1 MDDKKRHPNN
11 EMKKVL
17 SLVLSLAVIF
27 SLVACGGS
35 APAASQPAAS
45 QPAASQPAA
54 SQPAAAPSSG
64 SGSSSA
70 APAAAGG
77 SITIAVAAPMTG
89 DNAEYGIGFAN
100 AAKLMAKEWNDKG
113 GVNIGGTM
121 YTVQI
126 DEYDDKSDSDEAA
139 LIAEKIVS
147 DKNVYGVLG
156 HFASGICMVAA
167 PVYQEAGYVNIS
179 PTSSHA
185 DYSGI
190 GDYIFRNNTVI
201 VVETHTGAEIAVN
214 YLGKKNVGVLSID
227 TEWGQSAGN
236 AMEENIKSVGGTVAL
251 RQEVSADAVD
261 FATEIANFKAAG
273 AEVVMVAGMY
283 GTLGPFIVALQ
294 NSNFI
299 IPVVGCSNAYTDN
312 MLSYAAQAPDIHVYA
327 PVSFFAGNS
336 DPKIQ
341 AYVKAYTDAYGSAPS
356 ALTTQAYDSVG
367 IMLTALEA
375 AGKLDR
381 AAMKDA
387 IYNVQYD
394 GMSGFTT
401 FDSIGDAQKVF
412 TKLTIKDG
420 TWGLAE

>member
-1 MDDKKRHPNN
+1 MEKLL
-11 EMKKVL
+11 KKVFAL
-17 SLVLSLAVIF
+17 LLVLLVAISLAGCNNN
-27 SLVACGGS
+27 SQGGG
-35 APAASQPAAS
+35 QE
-45 QPAASQPAA
+45 
-54 SQPAAAPSSG
+54 
-64 SGSSSA
+64 
-70 APAAAGG
+70 GG
-77 SITIAVAAPMTG
+77 EGDGGAKSITIAVAAPMTG

-100 AAKLMAKEWNDKG
+100 AAKLMASEWNAKG
-113 GVNIGGTM
+113 GVNIGGEM
-121 YTVQI
+121 YEVKI

-139 LIAEKIVS
+139 LIAQKIVS
-147 DKNVYGVLG
+147 DDSVYGVLG

-201 VVETHTGAEIAVN
+201 TVETATGAEIATS
-214 YLGKKNVGVLSID
+214 YLGKTKVGVLSID

-236 AMEENIKSVGGTVAL
+236 AMEANIAAKGGEMVL
-251 RQEVSADAVD
+251 RQEVSAEAVD
-261 FATEIANFKAAG
+261 FATEIANFRNAG

-283 GTLGPFIVALQ
+283 ATVGPFIVALQ
-294 NSNFI
+294 NSDYI
-299 IPVVGCSNAYTDN
+299 IPVVGCSNAYTANLLD
-312 MLSYAAQAPDIHVYA
+312 YAKQAPDINVYA

-341 AYVKAYTDAYGSAPS
+341 AYVKAYTDNYGAAPS

-381 AAMKDA
+381 EAMKNA
-387 IYNVQYD
+387 IYDVKYE
-394 GMSGFTT
+394 GMSGYTT

-412 TKLTIKDG
+412 TKLTVKDG
-420 TWGLAE
+420 NWVLAE

>member
-1 MDDKKRHPNN
+1 MEK
-11 EMKKVL
+11 MIKKVFAL
-17 SLVLSLAVIF
+17 LLVLMVAMSLTGCNNN
-27 SLVACGGS
+27 SNNGGS
-35 APAASQPAAS
+35 DDGAK
-45 QPAASQPAA
+45 
-54 SQPAAAPSSG
+54 
-64 SGSSSA
+64 
-70 APAAAGG
+70 

-100 AAKLMAKEWNDKG
+100 AAKLMANEWNAKG
-113 GVNIGGTM
+113 GVNIGGEM
-121 YTVQI
+121 YEVKI

-139 LIAEKIVS
+139 LVAQKIVS
-147 DKNVYGVLG
+147 DDSVYGVLG

-201 VVETHTGAEIAVN
+201 TVETATGAEIATS
-214 YLGKKNVGVLSID
+214 YLGKTKVGVLSID

-236 AMEENIKSVGGTVAL
+236 AMETNIAAKGGEMVL

-261 FATEIANFKAAG
+261 FATEVANFKAAG

-283 GTLGPFIVALQ
+283 ATLGPFIVALQ
-294 NSNFI
+294 NNDFI
-299 IPVVGCSNAYTDN
+299 IPVVGCSNAYAVKT
-312 MLSYAAQAPDIHVYA
+312 LEFAQQAPDIQVYA

-341 AYVKAYTDAYGSAPS
+341 AYVKAYTDAYGAAPS

-375 AGKLDR
+375 AGALDR
-381 AAMKDA
+381 EAMKNA
-387 IYNVQYD
+387 IYNIKYE
-394 GMSGFTT
+394 GMSGYTT

-420 TWGLAE
+420 NWVLAE

>member
-1 MDDKKRHPNN
+1 
-11 EMKKVL
+11 MKKFTKIL
-17 SLVLSLAVIF
+17 SLTLA
-27 SLVACGGS
+27 LVMVMSMAACG
-35 APAASQPAAS
+35 
-45 QPAASQPAA
+45 
-54 SQPAAAPSSG
+54 SSG
-64 SGSSSA
+64 SGSSASSDKTA
-70 APAAAGG
+70 DAPAASGD

-100 AAKLMAKEWNDKG
+100 AAKLMAKAWNEKG
-113 GVNIGGTM
+113 GVDIGGTK
-121 YTVQI
+121 YTVKI
-126 DEYDDKSDSDEAA
+126 AEYDDKSDSDEAA

-147 DKNVYGVLG
+147 DDSVYGVLG

-167 PVYQEAGYVNIS
+167 PTYQEAGYVNIS

-201 VVETHTGAEIAVN
+201 SVETRTGAEIATD
-214 YLGKKNVGVLSID
+214 YLGKNKVGVLSID

-236 AMEENIKSVGGTVAL
+236 AMEENIVSLGGEMVL

-283 GTLGPFIVALQ
+283 GTLGPFVVALQ
-294 NSNFI
+294 NSDYI
-299 IPVVGCSNAYTDN
+299 VPVVGCSNAYTDN
-312 MLSYAAQAPDIHVYA
+312 MLEYAAQAPDIKIYA
-327 PVSFFAGNS
+327 PVSFFAGNP
-336 DPKIQ
+336 DEKVQ

-381 AAMKDA
+381 EAMKDA
-387 IYNVQYD
+387 IYDIEYD
-394 GMSGFTT
+394 GMSGYTT
-401 FDSIGDAQKVF
+401 FDEIGDAQKVF
-412 TKLTIKDG
+412 TKLTIADG
-420 TWGLAE
+420 AWTVVE

>member
-1 MDDKKRHPNN
+1 
-11 EMKKVL
+11 MKKFTKIL
-17 SLVLSLAVIF
+17 SLTLA
-27 SLVACGGS
+27 LVMVMSMAACG
-35 APAASQPAAS
+35 
-45 QPAASQPAA
+45 
-54 SQPAAAPSSG
+54 SSG
-64 SGSSSA
+64 SGSSASSDKTA
-70 APAAAGG
+70 DAPAASGD

-100 AAKLMAKEWNDKG
+100 AAKLMAKEWNEKG
-113 GVNIGGTM
+113 GVDIGGTK
-121 YTVQI
+121 YTVKI
-126 DEYDDKSDSDEAA
+126 AEYDDKSDSDEAA

-147 DKNVYGVLG
+147 DDSIYGVLG

-167 PVYQEAGYVNIS
+167 PTYQEAGYVNIS

-201 VVETHTGAEIAVN
+201 SVETRTGAEIATD
-214 YLGKKNVGVLSID
+214 YLGKSKVGGLSID

-236 AMEENIKSVGGTVAL
+236 AMEENIVSLGGEMVL

-283 GTLGPFIVALQ
+283 GTLGPFVVALQ
-294 NSNFI
+294 NSDYI
-299 IPVVGCSNAYTDN
+299 IPVVGCCNAYTDN
-312 MLSYAAQAPDIHVYA
+312 MLEYAAQAPDIKIYA
-327 PVSFFAGNS
+327 PVSFFAGNP
-336 DPKIQ
+336 DEKVQ

-367 IMLTALEA
+367 IMLTALET

-381 AAMKDA
+381 EAMKDA
-387 IYNVQYD
+387 IYGIEYD
-394 GMSGFTT
+394 GMSGYTT
-401 FDSIGDAQKVF
+401 FDEIGDAQKVF
-412 TKLTIKDG
+412 TKLTIADG
-420 TWGLAE
+420 AWTMVE

>member
-1 MDDKKRHPNN
+1 MV
-11 EMKKVL
+11 M
-17 SLVLSLAVIF
+17 SMA
-27 SLVACGGS
+27 ACGSSGS
-35 APAASQPAAS
+35 SSSASSDKTADAPAAS
-45 QPAASQPAA
+45 
-54 SQPAAAPSSG
+54 G
-64 SGSSSA
+64 D
-70 APAAAGG
+70 

-100 AAKLMAKEWNDKG
+100 AAKLMAKAWNEKG
-113 GVNIGGTM
+113 GVDIGGTK
-121 YTVQI
+121 YTVKI
-126 DEYDDKSDSDEAA
+126 AEYDDKSDSDEAA

-147 DKNVYGVLG
+147 DDSVYGVLG

-167 PVYQEAGYVNIS
+167 PTYQEAGYVNIS

-201 VVETHTGAEIAVN
+201 SVETRTGAEIATD
-214 YLGKKNVGVLSID
+214 YLGKNKVGVLSID

-236 AMEENIKSVGGTVAL
+236 AMEENIVSLGGEMVL

-283 GTLGPFIVALQ
+283 GTLGPFVVALQ
-294 NSNFI
+294 NSDYI
-299 IPVVGCSNAYTDN
+299 VPVVGCSNAYTDN
-312 MLSYAAQAPDIHVYA
+312 MLEYAAQAPDIKIYA
-327 PVSFFAGNS
+327 PVSFFAGNP
-336 DPKIQ
+336 DEKVQ

-381 AAMKDA
+381 EAMKDA
-387 IYNVQYD
+387 IYDIEYD
-394 GMSGFTT
+394 GMSGYTT
-401 FDSIGDAQKVF
+401 FDEIGDAQKVF
-412 TKLTIKDG
+412 TKLTIADG
-420 TWGLAE
+420 AWTVVE